1 MSKIGIIDIGSNTFN
16 LLVFCTKQKEKLY
29 NTEIFVGIRK
39 GTKKKNYK

>member
-29 NTEIFVGIRK
+29 KTREK
-39 GTKKKNYK
+39 QKEETKE